1 MQTVPYHY
9 TEEVQTYKAFSESAG
24 HMLQRKAMPP
34 LRDNK
39 IKVQGDMRATL
50 MKHMQTFSQ
59 FHASLC
65 VISVKIEDLQYCL
78 CSFSS
83 VKTSKF
89 CPQHIFCSLFGMKNT
104 GIIENIFGF
113 NTRKTCSADIV
124 VYNILVK
131 SSQNYSVKNV
141 IGKKGA
147 R

>member
-1 MQTVPYHY
+1 MQTVQYHY

-24 HMLQRKAMPP
+24 HMIQRKAMPP

-39 IKVQGDMRATL
+39 CLGRHACNINETYANIFSVPCQTVRHFCENWGFAILFVLFLFSENIKILSSTHILQFIWHE
-50 MKHMQTFSQ
+50 KHW
-59 FHASLC
+59 
-65 VISVKIEDLQYCL
+65 
-78 CSFSS
+78 
-83 VKTSKF
+83 
-89 CPQHIFCSLFGMKNT
+89 NNW
-104 GIIENIFGF
+104 NIFGL